1 MARETNSSGD
11 TPGIGLVLIVVAAT
25 AGGLYLTQ
33 ETLRSSRPTDGTSFP
48 VSPASE
54 ETVDSRLWQD
64 PLGVIQRDWDR
75 LVTYTIEQDSPQDS
89 PPSFLTFPP
98 TIKTM
103 RHSPEQQELGDLLVV
118 GALLNG
124 GPYAED
130 AENRRRSRYALVSA
144 LALADYVPSQYDR
157 IGYFLSPQFD
167 LPPKTRVRPEGY
179 DFTLVGFEWFESKY
193 GRFSN
198 PQSGDSWKSI
208 LVLWLNSRDFSS
220 NPLQHIRLLLEE
232 ITPEKVE
239 MKGSKINVAI
249 IGPPDSNALE
259 DMVRISESKADA
271 ENEFRKKLQC
281 FPDVSWKVL
290 APPGGCPDIFVP
302 SPNELEFLT
311 TLKSPIEYI
320 LYEIDNY
327 LDYGLTYDAEIFLR
341 NCLENQQ
348 LSECL
353 EAGIIENIVD
363 SDSDWRD
370 TVISLTSDYEETNY
384 PQDTAQAIREVSN
397 NEEWIESLLLETHY
411 YLDFGLPKPTN
422 SENLGKCLQNFIP
435 VKSNGS
441 DIYNSGK
448 VLELSDCLEKYLNT
462 EDSDQ
467 YWYTT
472 VARYWLEVNSQLLA
486 NSNPAANGNASVNS
500 ESQPLPIHIFS
511 PRSTV
516 PLNQLLG
523 KQPSEFP
530 ENPIKWDDE
539 MKNELDVTT
548 FRSVLA
554 RDDAV
559 LLAVVK
565 ELMARGLD
573 ATCTGESPIAII
585 SELDST
591 YGRAIKAT
599 VESAIANEL
608 KCLGSNQPKVH
619 FFGYLRGVDG
629 ELPWTE
635 RDGSILRDVTDT
647 QQQDERQSAS
657 LFPSAVEL
665 AVGPTQVDYIRRLAD
680 TIGRHSETHV
690 KGSGFQ
696 AIGVFGA
703 DVYDKQLILQ
713 ALRERLPNV
722 RFFTIDLDAR
732 LSDPS
737 EYRWNRNLIIGSAYG
752 LSPSVSN
759 VEVPPFRGS
768 YDTSFFRAT
777 QLALGIRSTSATDPV
792 FPPHPR
798 VFEIGRS
805 GAIDIT
811 VCDPSSK
818 LPCGDYDDHDQ
829 HAAQLG
835 WLQHSGSGID
845 RAGRILVMLL
855 PLLVLVG
862 VSFVN
867 SGRLPHNRQSETWG
881 AHRWVLRASLVW
893 VFLTAIMLVIWS
905 FWNSATWEPFLLF
918 EGVSA
923 VPTLVLHVTAI
934 AYAIAIILIGAGRIS
949 QNRQDAVKEFKFYD
963 KVKPHAFGTCKD
975 QNFWQYIR
983 QNLSKTSVKKWRQE
997 VAENSDL
1004 NFNQNV
1010 DAIWNRYNKLGS
1022 WGARSFRAVQFS
1034 AGWTLVLAFLFVKI
1048 DPSPLLVRVIGDW
1061 IELVRILTLFST
1073 LTAVFLCTDALRLS
1087 QVYIEALAANNIIGW
1102 KRKPNI
1108 EENRTCLRWRTM
1120 RVIVAHT
1127 EYISPLIVLPF
1138 ILVFFLLLARSTIFD
1153 AWTWTPTLIAVYAGF
1168 STHLLVRG
1176 LLFQRSASKCRETML
1191 DDLNLYRQKL
1201 VNDPSKLKETE
1212 LVMDRIRSFNKGAFV
1227 PWNRHPILQSI
1238 ALPSGGVGLLALL
1251 NA

>member
-1 MARETNSSGD
+1 MGDLVARETNNSGD
-11 TPGIGLVLIVVAAT
+11 TPGIGLVLILVAAT

-75 LVTYTIEQDSPQDS
+75 LVTYTIEQDSP
-89 PPSFLTFPP
+89 PSILTFPP
-98 TIKTM
+98 TIKAM
-103 RHSPEQQELGDLLVV
+103 RHSPEQKLGDLLVV

-144 LALADYVPSQYDR
+144 LALADYVPSQSDR
-157 IGYFLSPQFD
+157 IGYFLSPQYD
-167 LPPKTRVRPEGY
+167 LPLKARDRPEGY
-179 DFTLVGFEWFESKY
+179 NLALVGFEWFKLRPS
-193 GRFSN
+193 GISN
-198 PQSGDSWKSI
+198 PQSKYPWKSI
-208 LVLWLNSRDFSS
+208 LVVWLNSRDFSS
-220 NPLQHIRLLLEE
+220 NPLHHFRLLLEE
-232 ITPEKVE
+232 ITQGKVE
-239 MKGSKINVAI
+239 KNGSKINVAI

-259 DMVRISESKADA
+259 DMARISVPKDEAKSII
-271 ENEFRKKLQC
+271 FRNKLQC
-281 FPDVSWKVL
+281 FPNDSWKVL
-290 APPGGCPDIFVP
+290 DQPGGCPDIVDQEFFP
-302 SPNELEFLT
+302 NPNELEFLT

-370 TVISLTSDYEETNY
+370 TVISLTSDYEGTNY
-384 PQDTAQAIREVSN
+384 PQDTAQAIREVSK
-397 NEEWIESLLLETHY
+397 NEEWIESLLLDTHY
-411 YLDFGLPKPTN
+411 YLDFGLSNPKN
-422 SENLGKCLQNFIP
+422 SEQLRDCLDEFRDEFI
-435 VKSNGS
+435 KESKESEN
-441 DIYNSGK
+441 IQK
-448 VLELSDCLEKYLNT
+448 LSDCLKNNLNI
-462 EDSDQ
+462 EDSDP

-472 VARYWLEVNSQLLA
+472 VAEYWLEANSQFLA
-486 NSNPAANGNASVNS
+486 KSNSPNNGNASKS
-500 ESQPLPIHIFS
+500 EPLPIHIFS

-530 ENPIKWDDE
+530 ENPKKWDDE

-591 YGRAIKAT
+591 YGRAIKDI

-608 KCLGSNQPKVH
+608 KCLGSKQPKVH

-635 RDGSILRDVTDT
+635 RDGSILRNGTDT
-647 QQQDERQSAS
+647 QQQDEGQSAS

-690 KGSGFQ
+690 TGSGFQ

-722 RFFTIDLDAR
+722 RFFTTDLDAR

-737 EYRWNRNLIIGSAYG
+737 KYRWNRNLIIGSAYG
-752 LSPSVSN
+752 LSLPVTD

-768 YDTSFFRAT
+768 YETAFFRAT
-777 QLALGIRSTSATDPV
+777 QLALGIGSTSAADPV

-811 VCDPSSK
+811 VCNPSSK
-818 LPCGDYDDHDQ
+818 LPCGDDDDHNQ

-855 PLLVLVG
+855 PLLALAG
-862 VSFVN
+862 VSFVK
-867 SGRLPHNRQSETWG
+867 SGRLPHNRQSETWR
-881 AHRWVLRASLVW
+881 AHRLVLRASIVW
-893 VFLTAIMLVIWS
+893 VILTAIMLVIWS
-905 FWNSATWEPFLLF
+905 FWNSPTWEPFLLF

-923 VPTLVLHVTAI
+923 VPTLVLHVTTI

-949 QNRQDAVKEFKFYD
+949 QSKKDAVMEFKFYD
-963 KVKPHAFGTCKD
+963 KVKPHAFGTCKN
-975 QNFWQYIR
+975 QSCWQYIR
-983 QNLSKTSVKKWRQE
+983 QNLAKTSVKKWRQE

-1010 DAIWNRYNKLGS
+1010 DAIWNRYNKLGG
-1022 WGARSFRAVQFS
+1022 WGARSFRAVKFS
-1034 AGWTLVLAFLFVKI
+1034 AGWTLVLWLLFVKI
-1048 DPSPLLVRVIGDW
+1048 DPSPLLVREIGDW

-1108 EENRTCLRWRTM
+1108 EEDRTCLRWRTM

-1138 ILVFFLLLARSTIFD
+1138 ILVFFLLLARGTIFD

-1238 ALPSGGVGLLALL
+1238 ALPSSGVGLLALL

>member
-1 MARETNSSGD
+1 MARETNNSGD

-75 LVTYTIEQDSPQDS
+75 LVTYTIEQDSP
-89 PPSFLTFPP
+89 PSFLTFPP

-103 RHSPEQQELGDLLVV
+103 HDSLEEKSGNVLVV

-144 LALADYVPSQYDR
+144 LALENYVPSQYDR
-157 IGYFLSPQFD
+157 IGYFLSPQYD
-167 LPPKTRVRPEGY
+167 LPLKIRGRPEGY
-179 DFTLVGFEWFESKY
+179 DFTLIGFEWFESKL
-193 GRFSN
+193 SSISDS
-198 PQSGDSWKSI
+198 QSGNSWKSI
-208 LVLWLNSRDFSS
+208 LVIWLNSRDFSR
-220 NPLQHIRLLLEE
+220 NPLHHFRLLLEE
-232 ITPEKVE
+232 ITSVRVEEK
-239 MKGSKINVAI
+239 GLKINVAI
-249 IGPPDSNALE
+249 IGPPDSNAFE
-259 DMVRISESKADA
+259 VMAKKFEPEAKAKA
-271 ENEFRKKLQC
+271 ENRFREKLYC
-281 FPDVSWKVL
+281 FPDDSSKVL
-290 APPGGCPDIFVP
+290 VNSDDCTDIANQEFDP
-302 SPNELEFLT
+302 SPSELDFLPRPQE
-311 TLKSPIEYI
+311 PIEYI

-327 LDYGLTYDAEIFLR
+327 LDFGLTYDAEIFLR

-370 TVISLTSDYEETNY
+370 TVISLTSDYEGTNY

-397 NEEWIESLLLETHY
+397 NEEWIESLLLDTHY

-422 SENLGKCLQNFIP
+422 SEQLQECLDKFGNEFTIESKESENIQ
-435 VKSNGS
+435 K
-441 DIYNSGK
+441 
-448 VLELSDCLEKYLNT
+448 LSDCLKNNLNI
-462 EDSDQ
+462 EDSDP

-472 VARYWLEVNSQLLA
+472 VAEYWLEENSQFLA
-486 NSNPAANGNASVNS
+486 KLNFTINGNSS
-500 ESQPLPIHIFS
+500 GGSQSQPLPIHIFS

-523 KQPSEFP
+523 KKPSEFP
-530 ENPIKWDDE
+530 ENPINWDDE

-573 ATCTGESPIAII
+573 ATCTGESPVAII

-591 YGRAIKAT
+591 YGRAIKDI

-608 KCLGSNQPKVH
+608 KCLGSKQPKVH

-635 RDGSILRDVTDT
+635 RDGSILRNGTDT
-647 QQQDERQSAS
+647 QQQDEGQSAS

-690 KGSGFQ
+690 TGSGFQ

-722 RFFTIDLDAR
+722 RFFTTDLDAR

-737 EYRWNRNLIIGSAYG
+737 KYRWNRNLIIGSAYG
-752 LSPSVSN
+752 LSLPVTD

-768 YDTSFFRAT
+768 YETAFFRAT
-777 QLALGIRSTSATDPV
+777 QLALGIGSTSAADPV

-811 VCDPSSK
+811 VCNPSSK
-818 LPCGDYDDHDQ
+818 LPCGDDDDHNQ

-855 PLLVLVG
+855 PLLALVG
-862 VSFVN
+862 VSFVK
-867 SGRLPHNRQSETWG
+867 SGRLPHNRQSETWR
-881 AHRWVLRASLVW
+881 AHRLVLRASIVW
-893 VFLTAIMLVIWS
+893 VILTAIMLVIWS
-905 FWNSATWEPFLLF
+905 FWNSPTWEPFLLF

-949 QNRQDAVKEFKFYD
+949 QSKKDAVKEFKFYD

-975 QNFWQYIR
+975 QGCWQYIR
-983 QNLSKTSVKKWRQE
+983 QNLAKTSVKKWRQE

-1010 DAIWNRYNKLGS
+1010 DAIWNRYNKLGG
-1022 WGARSFRAVQFS
+1022 WGARSFRAVKFS
-1034 AGWTLVLAFLFVKI
+1034 AGWTLVLGFLFVKI
-1048 DPSPLLVRVIGDW
+1048 DPSPLLVREIGDW

-1108 EENRTCLRWRTM
+1108 EEDRTCLRWRTM

-1138 ILVFFLLLARSTIFD
+1138 ILVFFLLLARGTIFD

-1168 STHLLVRG
+1168 STHLIVRG